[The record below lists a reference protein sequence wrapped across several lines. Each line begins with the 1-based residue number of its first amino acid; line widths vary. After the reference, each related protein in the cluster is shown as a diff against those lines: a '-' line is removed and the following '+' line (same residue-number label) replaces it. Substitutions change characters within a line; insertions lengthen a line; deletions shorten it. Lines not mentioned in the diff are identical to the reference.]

1 MLRGIAKVRTITTL
15 RHQDRCHASSE
26 GLSPQSLPQKACR
39 SGYLIVATVT
49 SSSLQLLR
57 RKAVA
62 TATRSQING

>member
-1 MLRGIAKVRTITTL
+1 MLRGIAKVRAITTL
-15 RHQDRCHASSE
+15 RYQDRCHASSE
-26 GLSPQSLPQKACR
+26 GLSAATPQKACR
-39 SGYLIVATVT
+39 SGYFTIATVT